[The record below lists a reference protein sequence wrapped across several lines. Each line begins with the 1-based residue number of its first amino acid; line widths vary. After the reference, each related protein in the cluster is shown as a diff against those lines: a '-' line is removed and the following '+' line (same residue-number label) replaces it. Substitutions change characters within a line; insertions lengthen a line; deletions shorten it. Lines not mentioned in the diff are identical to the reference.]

1 MKWNIPCT
9 AAAFAALTT
18 SSPLHVAKRALY
30 NDFDCR
36 SEANPNPVVLLHGL
50 SATYYEDIN
59 VLEAYLEGQGFCT
72 FSTTYGEYALFPLV
86 GGLKP
91 LASRRL
97 KLRSL

>member
-50 SATYYEDIN
+50 GATYYEGITWSN
-59 VLEAYLEGQGFCT
+59 RVGSVAG
-72 FSTTYGEYALFPLV
+72 LFLP
-86 GGLKP
+86 
-91 LASRRL
+91 
-97 KLRSL
+97 